1 MTSLKMTNQP
11 GGDATVQEVV
21 EMKKGEMKE
30 VETVSSS
37 PSSTVDKEWVNN
49 RYVVSTKILTTGGN
63 PGAKWPANVLQ
74 GWTSPAVLSSD
85 QALITG
91 DLVEAKKSA
100 TVLAVC
106 LLLAQPISSAGY
118 YRVQTE
124 PQTNAELLEVCGALQ
139 TCRTSVSSY
148 VVKVDSIGE
157 FRTTTRDTLTRYAK
171 SCNYAKN
178 WNSKQCQ

>member
-1 MTSLKMTNQP
+1 MTSLKMTDQP
-11 GGDATVQEVV
+11 GGDATVQEAV
-21 EMKKGEMKE
+21 EMKKGEMNE
-30 VETVSSS
+30 VQTVESS
-37 PSSTVDKEWVNN
+37 PSSNVDKEWVNN
-49 RYVVSTKILTTGGN
+49 RYVVSTKILTTGGK

-74 GWTSPAVLSSD
+74 GWNSPAVLSSD

-100 TVLAVC
+100 TFLAVVI
-106 LLLAQPISSAGY
+106 LLAQPISSAGY

-124 PQTNAELLEVCGALQ
+124 PRNAELLEVCSALQ
-139 TCRTSVSSY
+139 TCRTSESRY
-148 VVKVDSIGE
+148 VEKVDSIGE
-157 FRTTTRDTLTRYAK
+157 FRTTTRDTLNRYGK